1 MSVCEMRFSHTPF
14 DLSLPGGRARA
25 HAALDAKKKKSR
37 TSFFGYSLQMNTYI
51 RLKNLVKHRLRSIP
65 KDLCENCCLEREH
78 SCVIEEFHVL
88 HNFDYVFGRRRNVQ
102 KYRLQILEELLLECV
117 QNREDVITYLI
128 SYQESRPWFV
138 DFESNKEN
146 VKP

>member
-1 MSVCEMRFSHTPF
+1 MSVCEMRFSHAPF
-14 DLSLPGGRARA
+14 GLSLPGGRARA
-25 HAALDAKKKKSR
+25 RGAGRKEKKSK
-37 TSFFGYSLQMNTYI
+37 TSFFGYSLLMNTYI

-78 SCVIEEFHVL
+78 SCIIEEFHVL

-117 QNREDVITYLI
+117 QNREDIITYLI
-128 SYQESRPWFV
+128 SYQEARPWV
-138 DFESNKEN
+138 IDLNSNKEN

>member
-1 MSVCEMRFSHTPF
+1 MACA
-14 DLSLPGGRARA
+14 RARGA
-25 HAALDAKKKKSR
+25 GRQEKKKQNK
-37 TSFFGYSLQMNTYI
+37 FLGYPLLMNTYI
-51 RLKNLVKHRLRSIP
+51 RQKNLVKRRLRSIP
-65 KDLCENCCLEREH
+65 KDLCENCCLERVH

-88 HNFDYVFGRRRNVQ
+88 HNFDYVFGRRRNIQ

-128 SYQESRPWFV
+128 SYQEARPWFV

-146 VKP
+146 IKP